1 MRLLNTVRLKIKL
14 RRVAW
19 ICLSWTLAA
28 IFDNINT
35 KAIAASRHLEILP
48 DYKIDIYFTINI
60 LSAFLASI
68 ISGALLVFYLRER
81 FRKESFGLA
90 ILVNAF
96 IISTL
101 NIAISA
107 LVYTLYFSFQLKH
120 FPLHEDVLNA
130 SSLLLTD
137 SLFLKNLFFWSALVM
152 LTIIFLHVNEKYGPG
167 VLGKLLL
174 GRYHRPREEERIF
187 MFVDIRSSTTI
198 AEQIGHLRFFELLND
213 FYRDLTNSILFTS
226 GEIYQYVG
234 DEIVI
239 SWPMARG
246 IKNANCVRCFYSIK
260 GTLETLSQQYKQKYG
275 FAPVVKAGLHCGLV
289 TTGEIGVIKKDIVYS
304 GDVMNTAS
312 RIQAKCNEFGVDI
325 LLSKYLID
333 KLKLAPDEFPRR
345 RMGMIELRGKK
356 KKVELYSFGD
366 EEVEERLIRNM
377 F

>member
-1 MRLLNTVRLKIKL
+1 MRQINYMRLQNTVRLKIKL

-19 ICLSWTLAA
+19 ISLSWTLAA
-28 IFDNINT
+28 VFDNINT
-35 KAIAASRHLEILP
+35 NAIIASNHLQP
-48 DYKIDIYFTINI
+48 TIPLQSDTYLSISI

-68 ISGALLVFYLRER
+68 LSGLLLVFYLRER
-81 FRKESFGLA
+81 FRKESFGVG
-90 ILVNAF
+90 ILINGF

-101 NIAISA
+101 NILVSAI
-107 LVYTLYFSFQLKH
+107 VYNIYFSLKFKH
-120 FPLHEDVLNA
+120 FPLHEEVLHA
-130 SSLLLTD
+130 SSQLFSD
-137 SLFLKNLFFWSALVM
+137 SLFLKNLLFWFVVVM
-152 LTIIFLHVNEKYGPG
+152 LTIIFLHVNEKYGPS
-167 VLGKLLL
+167 VFRKLLL
-174 GRYHRPREEERIF
+174 GRYHHPREEERIF

-213 FYRDLTNSILFTS
+213 FFRDLTNPILYTS

-239 SWPMARG
+239 SWPMAAG
-246 IKNANCVRCFYSIK
+246 IKNANCIRCFYSIRA
-260 GTLETLSQQYKQKYG
+260 TLETLSHQYKEKYG
-275 FAPVVKAGLHCGLV
+275 LVPVVKAGLHCGSV

-325 LLSKYLID
+325 LLSKYLLD
-333 KLKLAPDEFPRR
+333 KLKLAPDEFPRS

-366 EEVEERLIRNM
+366 EQVEER
-377 F
+377 